1 MKVSSTLHVKDY
13 ARRWVVTLCGTLG
26 LAMTVHASPAPAQ
39 SGWELVMVEQRG
51 CVYCIRW
58 HADVGPEYPI
68 TPEGRFAPLRVVD
81 LRDLPDDLNLARRP
95 VFTPTFILTR
105 DSREVGRIEG
115 YPGEDFFWG
124 LLGRLLD
131 QHAPT
136 WTKGRIGDG

>member
-1 MKVSSTLHVKDY
+1 MKVSSTLHLQDL
-13 ARRWVVTLCGTLG
+13 ARRWVVTLIGAIVCAVTL
-26 LAMTVHASPAPAQ
+26 HAGPAPAQ

-81 LRDLPDDLNLARRP
+81 LRALPDDLTLIRRP
-95 VFTPTFILTR
+95 IFTPTFILTR
-105 DSREVGRIEG
+105 DGQEIGRMEG

-124 LLGRLLD
+124 LLGRLLA
-131 QHAPT
+131 Q
-136 WTKGRIGDG
+136 GDADWATQPVGG

>member
-1 MKVSSTLHVKDY
+1 MSL
-13 ARRWVVTLCGTLG
+13 
-26 LAMTVHASPAPAQ
+26 HASPAPAQ
-39 SGWELVMVEQRG
+39 SGWELVMIEQRG

-81 LRDLPDDLNLARRP
+81 LRALPDDLTLARRP

-105 DSREVGRIEG
+105 DGQEIGRIEG

-124 LLGRLLD
+124 LLGHLLA
-131 QHAPT
+131 Q
-136 WTKGRIGDG
+136 GDADWASLPVDG

>member
-1 MKVSSTLHVKDY
+1 MELSSTLHLQDH
-13 ARRWVVTLCGTLG
+13 ARRWVATLIGAIFCVMTLQ
-26 LAMTVHASPAPAQ
+26 ASPAAAQ

-81 LRDLPDDLNLARRP
+81 LRALPDDLALVRRP

-105 DSREVGRIEG
+105 DGQEIGRIEG

-124 LLGRLLD
+124 LLGRLLAGAD
-131 QHAPT
+131 ADWARQPV
-136 WTKGRIGDG
+136 GG